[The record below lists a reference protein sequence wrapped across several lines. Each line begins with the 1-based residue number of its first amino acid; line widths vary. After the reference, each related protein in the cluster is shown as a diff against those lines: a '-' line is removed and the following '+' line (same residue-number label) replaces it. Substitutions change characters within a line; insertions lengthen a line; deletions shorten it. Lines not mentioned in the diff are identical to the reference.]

1 VALSLHRTLVDGIYL
16 LMIDNPEDLFARE
29 FEASAAS
36 SEEDAAKAMLAKGMP
51 AHFADE
57 HTPPGHVMR
66 RYPDG
71 REELV
76 RSPLNDGGRLKR
88 AS

>member
-1 VALSLHRTLVDGIYL
+1 MSK
-16 LMIDNPEDLFARE
+16 NPSDVLAYE
-29 FEASAAS
+29 FETLAACS
-36 SEEDAAKAMLAKGMP
+36 DEDAAKTMLAKGMP

-76 RSPLNDGGRLKR
+76 RSPLNDGGRFKR